1 MKNDIF
7 RKWHELEEIAQ
18 KATESTRWINDIA
31 ETVSRPSIAER
42 LGLSTSF
49 STRYPRLSQLGLA
62 QTALDCGLFQE
73 RAELAKEVH
82 MLCEPYRTAIDM
94 LESYNKSI
102 DGLIGTKFSDLLR
115 TDLYAQNIATAMQ
128 RSLLP
133 VLEEYKINTAG
144 MSTALVAAAKPI
156 DTSWLTSQPS
166 WMVKA
171 SDLLSIETDGIPH
184 SDITALLALEKETSR
199 VIREINTDHLISV
212 AAQVASI
219 TQAYSGINDKWRELI
234 APFAMIDDLQGLAS
248 HHHQEI
254 QKERGAAEW
263 HLGLMDA
270 ASRFVDRQVTW
281 TNELIVGLEKKLEPG
296 DEDSSVDSLEP
307 EGPESA
313 VCLIPQYIGYTK
325 RRNVE
330 ISPEEGFK
338 NSSIVEVTEK
348 GKKIVENAVTI
359 NELAASTGKPQIF
372 KYTGKMMVVS
382 ANIGSLFCSSKDLFG
397 TMIDGFYM
405 MFYENLEHIKDLS
418 SDKAVR
424 EEEVYQC
431 IFRVKDM
438 RTDLRHDY
446 EHGKN
451 IEKKRRDISE
461 CYRHYTNRPVLVH
474 QKDYVSL
481 QRKMYDE
488 FLALE
493 EHLISILC
501 AV

>member
-82 MLCEPYRTAIDM
+82 MLCEPYRAAIDM

-115 TDLYAQNIATAMQ
+115 TDLYAQYIATAMQ
-128 RSLLP
+128 RSLFP
-133 VLEEYKINTAG
+133 VLEECKINTAG
-144 MSTALVAAAKPI
+144 MSAALVAATKSI

-171 SDLLSIETDGIPH
+171 SDLLAIETDGIPH
-184 SDITALLALEKETSR
+184 SGITALLALEKETGR
-199 VIREINTDHLISV
+199 VMREINTDHLISV

-254 QKERGAAEW
+254 QKERGTAEW
-263 HLGLMDA
+263 HLGLLDA

-281 TNELIVGLEKKLEPG
+281 TNELIIGLEKKLEPG
-296 DEDSSVDSLEP
+296 DEDTSGDSLEP
-307 EGPESA
+307 EEPES
-313 VCLIPQYIGYTK
+313 VVSLIPQYIGFTK

-359 NELAASTGKPQIF
+359 NELAAATGKPQIF
-372 KYTGKMMVVS
+372 KYTGKMMMVS
-382 ANIGSLFCSSKDLFG
+382 ANIGSLFCSSKDLFCA
-397 TMIDGFYM
+397 MIDGFYM
-405 MFYENLEHIKDLS
+405 MFYENLEHIKVLC

-461 CYRHYTNRPVLVH
+461 CYRHYTNRPVLVQ

-481 QRKMYDE
+481 QRKMYNE

-501 AV
+501 AE